1 MLGTRPDPRFAT
13 EPLPQAHGGTI
24 VTTRRGFLAGG
35 TALAGML
42 GAIPGALA
50 QDATPGADETCPA
63 LDAAAMDALG
73 RGWATA

>member
-1 MLGTRPDPRFAT
+1 M
-13 EPLPQAHGGTI
+13 
-24 VTTRRGFLAGG
+24 TTRRGFLAGG